1 MNTDMRSKG
10 ERLFSALLFVLG
22 LIIVT
27 GSFQIGFGQFT
38 KPGPGLF
45 SFFCGLIL
53 CIQSLFSNVFKQE
66 HREKE
71 DVLKDPGAI
80 GKCIFSII
88 TLLLWIILMPLLGWL
103 PLTFL
108 VTLSFAK
115 IMLLEGW
122 IKPLVLAAANTLFSY
137 LLFGYLLLIDL
148 PNVFWE

>member
-1 MNTDMRSKG
+1 MRSKG
-10 ERLFSALLFVLG
+10 EKLFSALLFVLG
-22 LIIVT
+22 SIIIV
-27 GSFQIGFGQFT
+27 GSFQIGFGRFT

-53 CIQSLFSNVFKQE
+53 CIQSIFSNVFKQE
-66 HREKE
+66 HKGKE

-80 GKCIFSII
+80 GKFIFSII
-88 TLLLWIILMPLLGWL
+88 TLVLWIILMPLLGWL

-115 IMLLEGW
+115 IMQLEGW
-122 IKPLVLAAANTLFSY
+122 IKPLMLAAANVLFSY
-137 LLFGYLLLIDL
+137 FLFGYLLVIDL